1 MANHWYEVGIR
12 IYLTGRVSVEI
23 NGNVVVPE
31 RQFRG
36 KQGRLVFAY
45 LVCERARPVSREELA
60 AVVWPENPS
69 DGWEGALSSLTSKL
83 AALLSTDVL
92 KAQGVSFNRGFG
104 QFQILLPADVWID
117 LEAGNSA
124 LDRAESVLRSGEA
137 GSALGPATVAASIAR
152 RPFLPGLNG
161 FWQDSQRRK
170 LERQLLRALDCL
182 YEMQVFRGETELA
195 VETAME
201 VVVLDPYRE
210 RTQRFLM
217 EAYAANGNKAKAVGV
232 YHDFRRPLA
241 DDLGTEPSSE
251 TETLY
256 LKLLD

>member
-1 MANHWYEVGIR
+1 MANHWYELGIR
-12 IYLTGRVSVEI
+12 IYLTGRVSVEVD
-23 NGNVVVPE
+23 GKVVVLE

-45 LVCERARPVSREELA
+45 LVCERTRPVSREELA
-60 AVVWPENPS
+60 AVVWPENLS
-69 DGWEGALSSLTSKL
+69 HAWEAALSSLTSRL
-83 AALLSTDVL
+83 AALLSMDVL
-92 KAQGVSFNRGFG
+92 KSQGLSFNFGFG
-104 QFQILLPADVWID
+104 QYQLRLPGDAWID
-117 LEAGNSA
+117 LEAGTSA
-124 LDRAESVLRSGEA
+124 LDRAESAIRSGEG

-161 FWQDSQRRK
+161 FWQDAQRSK

-182 YEMQVFRGETELA
+182 YEMQVFKGETELA

-201 VVVLDPYRE
+201 AVALDPYRE

-217 EAYAANGNKAKAVGV
+217 EAYAATGNKAKAVSV
-232 YHDFRRPLA
+232 YHEFRRLLA
-241 DDLGTEPSSE
+241 DGLGTEPSSE
-251 TETLY
+251 ALY

>member
-1 MANHWYEVGIR
+1 MEVDGM
-12 IYLTGRVSVEI
+12 
-23 NGNVVVPE
+23 VVVHE

-45 LVCERARPVSREELA
+45 LVCERTRPVSREELA
-60 AVVWPENPS
+60 AVVWPENLS
-69 DGWEGALSSLTSKL
+69 HGWVGALSSLTSRL
-83 AALLSTDVL
+83 AALLSMDVL
-92 KAQGVSFNRGFG
+92 KAQGLSFNRGFG
-104 QFQILLPADVWID
+104 QYQVRLPGDAWID
-117 LEAGNSA
+117 LEAGTSA
-124 LDRAESVLRSGEA
+124 LDRAESALRSGEA

-182 YEMQVFRGETELA
+182 YEMQVLRGETELA

-201 VVVLDPYRE
+201 AVALDPYRE

-217 EAYAANGNKAKAVGV
+217 DAYAATGNKAKAVSV
-232 YHDFRRPLA
+232 YHEFRRLLA
-241 DDLGTEPSSE
+241 DELGADPSSE
-251 TETLY
+251 TEALY
-256 LKLLD
+256 LKLID

>member
-1 MANHWYEVGIR
+1 MGVR
-12 IYLTGRVSVEI
+12 IYLTGRVSVEVD
-23 NGNVVVPE
+23 GKVVVHE

-36 KQGRLVFAY
+36 RQGRLVFAY

-60 AVVWPENPS
+60 AIVWPES
-69 DGWEGALSSLTSKL
+69 LSSGWEGALSALTRKL
-83 AALLSTDVL
+83 AALLSMDVL
-92 KAQGVSFNRGFG
+92 KAQGLSFSRGFG
-104 QFQILLPADVWID
+104 QYQVLLPADAWID
-117 LEAGNSA
+117 LEAGTSA
-124 LDRAESVLRSGEA
+124 LDRAEATLRSGEA
-137 GSALGPATVAASIAR
+137 SNALGPATVAASIAR

-182 YEMQVFRGETELA
+182 YEMQVFRGEKELA

-201 VVVLDPYRE
+201 AVTMDPYRE

-217 EAYAANGNKAKAVGV
+217 EAYAATGNKAKAVGV
-232 YHDFRRPLA
+232 YHDFRKLLA
-241 DDLGTEPSSE
+241 DELGTEPSSE
-251 TETLY
+251 TAAIY